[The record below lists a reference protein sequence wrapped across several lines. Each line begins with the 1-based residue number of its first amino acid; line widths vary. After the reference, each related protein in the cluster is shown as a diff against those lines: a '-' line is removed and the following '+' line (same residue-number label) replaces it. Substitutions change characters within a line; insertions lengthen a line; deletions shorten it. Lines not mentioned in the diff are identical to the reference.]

1 MENEVGWR
9 RHARGGR
16 SGLRFSDDVR
26 QKKPKLHSLL
36 ESDGYVLVGV
46 PVYIVVSMSVR
57 AHMNAGEQV
66 GVCASA

>member
-1 MENEVGWR
+1 M
-9 RHARGGR
+9 
-16 SGLRFSDDVR
+16 RFSDDVR